1 MELSDLDKS
10 DGEHPVPSTWR
21 SVFEDI
27 VRAFAAG
34 DFQLIERTVDG
45 VAPID
50 EERAKHFELCAD
62 SYGDTIIELDPE
74 VWDRSIYARTFGG
87 WQFLI
92 DLTTRSEQV
101 SDLVLHAKFDEATR
115 LLELQSVHV
124 P

>member
-1 MELSDLDKS
+1 MELSDLASD
-10 DGEHPVPSTWR
+10 DGEHLVPATWR

-27 VRAFAAG
+27 VRAFSAG
-34 DFQLIERTVDG
+34 DFQLKESTIDF

-50 EERAKHFELCAD
+50 EETAKHFEYCVA
-62 SYGDTIIELDPE
+62 SYGDIIVELDPK
-74 VWDRSIYARTFGG
+74 VWDQSIYARTFDG

-101 SDLVLHAKFDEATR
+101 SDLVLHAKFDQATR